1 MKRFL
6 SEGSHE
12 QDGRELIRAHR
23 NGAEAPLDPS
33 FEGGGVAG
41 ARTLSRRQA
50 LGLLGGC
57 LAGASLL
64 SFGLAAPANAA
75 GSIVG
80 PRGAARPELS
90 GKRGGNWFDLT
101 LVWTCVFTPDVV
113 NHKFGTNWT
122 LMEQDRCIINSGQ
135 VCPPVTSPDDVVSA
149 TVEPHLHSA
158 TSATKTFIPSQANP
172 SNPRAVSFT
181 QTIIWHQ
188 DDLDTELGGEE
199 IYASVRLKDF
209 TLMTPSFIRFSE
221 VLPLSP

>member
-6 SEGSHE
+6 SEGSHK
-12 QDGRELIRAHR
+12 QDGRQLIRAHR

-33 FEGGGVAG
+33 FEGVAG

-50 LGLLGGC
+50 LGLLGGS

-64 SFGLAAPANAA
+64 SFGLAAPAKAA

-80 PRGAARPELS
+80 PSGAARPELS
-90 GKRGGNWFDLT
+90 AKRVGNWFELT
-101 LVWTCVFTPDVV
+101 LRWTCVFTPDVV

-122 LMEQDRCIINSGQ
+122 LMERDRCIINSGQ
-135 VCPPVTSPDDVVSA
+135 VCPPFTSPDDVVSA
-149 TVEPHLHSA
+149 TVAPNLHSA
-158 TSATKTFIPSQANP
+158 TSGTNTFIPSQS

-181 QTIIWHQ
+181 HTRTWHA

-209 TLMTPSFIRFSE
+209 TLMNPSFIRFSE
-221 VLPLSP
+221 ELPLSP

>member
-12 QDGRELIRAHR
+12 QDGRQLIRAHR
-23 NGAEAPLDPS
+23 NGAEVPLDPS
-33 FEGGGVAG
+33 FDGGEAG

-50 LGLLGGC
+50 LGLLGGS
-57 LAGASLL
+57 LAGVSLL
-64 SFGLAAPANAA
+64 SFGLAAPADAA

-90 GKRGGNWFDLT
+90 AKRVGNWYDLT

-149 TVEPHLHSA
+149 TVEPNLHSA
-158 TSATKTFIPSQANP
+158 TSGTNTFIPSQS

-181 QTIIWHQ
+181 HTRTWHA

-209 TLMTPSFIRFSE
+209 TLMTPSFIRFSD